1 MMTIQMQK
9 ELEKIKKRVLWLG
22 ARVEEQL
29 RAAMG
34 SISARDRALAQKVI
48 GSDEEIDRVEIEIEE
63 ECLKVIALNQ
73 PVAIDLRF
81 LIAAIKINS
90 SLERIGDQA
99 VNIAEKALDMPDLAK
114 KPPVVDLAFMQE
126 KVLEMLKL
134 ALDSLVNMDSDL
146 AHKVWMMDDY
156 VDEENGRIYDHI
168 KDQLCKGPEN
178 THELLGCLLISR
190 SLERIGDLATNIA
203 EDVIYMV
210 GGDIVRH
217 PFVARE
223 GEEQ

>member
-1 MMTIQMQK
+1 MTVQMQK

-22 ARVEEQL
+22 AQVEEQL
-29 RAAMG
+29 RAAIR
-34 SISARDRALAQKVI
+34 SVSARDKALAQKVI

-99 VNIAEKALDMPDLAK
+99 VNIAEKALELPDLPNKA
-114 KPPVVDLAFMQE
+114 PVVDFSFMQE
-126 KVLEMLKL
+126 KVLEMVKL
-134 ALDSLVNMDSDL
+134 ALDALVNMDSDL

-156 VDEENGRIYDHI
+156 VDEENRRIYNLT
-168 KDQLCKGPEN
+168 KEN
-178 THELLGCLLISR
+178 LRKSPDNTEEVLGCLLISR

-217 PFVARE
+217 PFVARKD
-223 GEEQ
+223 